1 MILNL
6 IKNYEVSVMN
16 ENNKNNSLSVSAVQ
30 IANFQRAIA
39 YQKNGD
45 IHRAETIYRTLISEQ
60 LVQESIYTQLA
71 LICAQTSRIDEAK
84 SLSLK
89 SLSLN
94 PTSANS
100 LLLLGDIFRV
110 ERDFLSAVKHY
121 QLALIQM
128 PNNAI
133 AQYNLSI
140 SFNELGLLDKSLKSC
155 QLAIA
160 LNPNLI
166 QAKYHLAQVLMNQ
179 NNYKDAKAVLKG
191 ILSSTSDDYIA
202 LYTLG
207 NLYKSEGKL
216 EKAKHYYQL
225 ILSSNADF
233 TQAHF
238 TYANIHK
245 YQNVQ
250 DPHLAQMLKQI
261 DKKHLPKENVIH
273 LSFALAKAFEDIKI
287 YDRSFYYLELGN
299 RLRFESF
306 NYDIQNDEKFI
317 DSIINAFN
325 KGAIDKIK
333 TAASNSKK
341 PIFIVGM
348 PRSGTTL
355 VEKIISTHTQ
365 VHGAGELENFFRLG
379 TRDFINQSNDFLFNN
394 LESYSPSVF
403 NNIAIQYL
411 KEVEALANGEEHVT
425 DKLPFNM
432 LMIGLIKI
440 AFPNAKIIHCVRNA
454 KDNCLSIY
462 KKNFATDNYRF
473 AYNLSTLGKFHKL
486 YQKIMKH
493 WHTTFP
499 DEIYDISYESLV
511 SEPESNIRQLLEVC
525 GLEWQEQCLDFN
537 NSKSLVKTASAYQVR
552 QPIYTD
558 SVALWQHYTPFI
570 EPLLKE
576 LT

>member
-1 MILNL
+1 MN
-6 IKNYEVSVMN
+6 KNN
-16 ENNKNNSLSVSAVQ
+16 NNSLSVSAVQ
-30 IANFQRAIA
+30 IENFQRAVA
-39 YQKNGD
+39 FQKSGD
-45 IHRAETIYRTLISEQ
+45 MHSAETIYRALIKEQ
-60 LVQESIYTQLA
+60 VVQETIYSQLA
-71 LICAQTSRIDEAK
+71 LICAQTNRLGEAK
-84 SLSLK
+84 ALSLTA
-89 SLSLN
+89 LDLN
-94 PTSANS
+94 PISANS

-110 ERDFLSAVKHY
+110 ERNFSSAVQYY
-121 QLALIQM
+121 QLALIQT

-133 AQYNLSI
+133 AHYNLSI

-155 QLAIA
+155 HLAIA
-160 LNPNLI
+160 LNSSLI
-166 QAKYHLAQVLMNQ
+166 QAKHHLAQVLMNQ
-179 NNYKDAKAVLKG
+179 NNHKEAKIVLKG
-191 ILSSTSDDYIA
+191 LLSSTSNDLIV

-207 NLYKSEGKL
+207 NLYKSEGQL
-216 EKAKHYYQL
+216 EKAKHYYQQV
-225 ILSSNADF
+225 LSLNADY

-238 TYANIHK
+238 TYASIHK
-245 YQNVQ
+245 YQYPQ
-250 DPHLAQMLKQI
+250 DPHLVQMLEQFN
-261 DKKHLPKENVIH
+261 KKHLPKENIIH
-273 LSFALAKAFEDIKI
+273 LSFALAKAYEDIKV

-299 RLRFESF
+299 RLRFEGF
-306 NYDIQNDEKFI
+306 NYDIRNDEKFI
-317 DSIINAFN
+317 ESIISAFTKDAIN
-325 KGAIDKIK
+325 KIN
-333 TAASNSKK
+333 TVASNSNK

-379 TRDFINQSNDFLFNN
+379 TRDFISQSTSFLFND
-394 LESYSPSVF
+394 LESYSPSIF

-411 KEVEALANGEEHVT
+411 KEIEALASGQEHVT

-440 AFPNAKIIHCVRNA
+440 AFPNAKIIHCVRDP
-454 KDNCLSIY
+454 KDNCLSIF
-462 KKNFATDNYRF
+462 KKNFTTDNYRF

-486 YQKIMKH
+486 YQKIMQH
-493 WHTTFP
+493 WHETFP
-499 DEIYDISYESLV
+499 GEIYDIAYEALV
-511 SEPESNIRQLLEVC
+511 SEPESNIRQLLNAC

-537 NSKSLVKTASAYQVR
+537 NSKSVVKTASAYQVR